1 LVLPILLAALLAA
14 NSSPSPSPDERELPT
29 IITVISSPYCN
40 SLADHFNGALMPML
54 ANDRVLDTVGVQLDD
69 LNTLFYTTNY
79 VQQFLH
85 VRDSVYRQELTLNNS
100 LAGIEANIKALREG
114 ATQTT
119 DPKATAAV
127 QQASW
132 QLQTVYDHQR
142 QLAIDLENL
151 YQSMLDYNISRANP
165 PMGGFSEREMTEA
178 PAMRDSKEWLHYYPQ
193 RAIIDKSEDQA
204 VDTAYNAAQTYCLPK
219 KK

>member
-1 LVLPILLAALLAA
+1 
-14 NSSPSPSPDERELPT
+14 
-29 IITVISSPYCN
+29 VISSPYCN

-54 ANDRVLDTVGVQLDD
+54 ANDRVLDAVGVQLDD
-69 LNTLFYTTNY
+69 LNTLFYQTNY

-85 VRDSVYRQELTLNNS
+85 VRDSVFRQEVTLNNS
-100 LAGIEANIKALREG
+100 LAGIQANIKALRDG
-114 ATQTT
+114 AAQTT
-119 DPKATAAV
+119 DPKATAQV

-132 QLQTVYDHQR
+132 ELQSAYDHQR
-142 QLAIDLENL
+142 QMAIDLENL
-151 YQSMLDYNISRANP
+151 YHTMLDYNISRANP

-193 RAIIDKSEDQA
+193 RAAIDKNEDQA
-204 VDTAYNAAQTYCLPK
+204 VDTAYNAATTYCVPK